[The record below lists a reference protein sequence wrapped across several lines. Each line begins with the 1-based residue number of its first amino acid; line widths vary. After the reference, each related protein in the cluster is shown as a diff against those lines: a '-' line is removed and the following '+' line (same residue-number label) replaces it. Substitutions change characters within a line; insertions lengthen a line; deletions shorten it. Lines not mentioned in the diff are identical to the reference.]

1 MSGLPEY
8 VRVFTAVELDP
19 EIRDAL
25 AGEAADLLR
34 DAGRVTRV
42 ARENLHVTLK
52 FVGDVHRD
60 DLPALGEAVAA
71 GAQRLRPGEVEVRGV
86 GAFPGLARPRVIW
99 AGVSDPSG
107 ILSPVHAFLNEAL
120 ASFGAKRDRKRYVP
134 HVTLARVRGPF
145 DADLLTDRLDR
156 SVELWFGSEDVTA
169 VTLFMSEL
177 ERGRPPRYTVLGRYG
192 PGGSQ
197 R

>member
-8 VRVFTAVELDP
+8 LRVFTAVELDA
-19 EIRDAL
+19 EIREAL
-25 AGEAADLLR
+25 HEEAANLLR

-42 ARENLHVTLK
+42 DRENLHVTLK

-60 DLPALGEAVAA
+60 DLPALGEAVEA
-71 GAQRLRPGEVEVRGV
+71 GAERLRPGDLDIRDV

-120 ASFGAKRDRKRYVP
+120 ASFGAKREKKRYVP

-145 DADLLTDRLDR
+145 DADLLAERRDR
-156 SVELWFGSEDVTA
+156 SEELWFGSQGVTA

-192 PGGSQ
+192 PGGPS